1 MTLGKQLCHLD
12 YKLHVTSSTLE
23 HLKLFCTKSIWKA
36 QVSADILG
44 TTVGF
49 SHYSSKGVDWVF
61 VEHDSYD
68 RPGGL
73 YGDESGVYGDNQAL
87 LLPKLILSP
96 PYIAELC
103 HYVLVAVVCL
113 ALFRD
118 TTASLGVE
126 TVLECVTQHEGHVHT
141 RLYNAHFN

>member
-1 MTLGKQLCHLD
+1 MQQINEFQACPIPSQRCAPNLISWLGKQLCHLD
-12 YKLHVTSSTLE
+12 YKLHVTSFTLE
-23 HLKLFCTKSIWKA
+23 YLKPFSTKFIWIA

-87 LLPKLILSP
+87 LLPKLTLSP
-96 PYIAELC
+96 PYVAELC
-103 HYVLVAVVCL
+103 PYILVPFVCL
-113 ALFRD
+113 AL
-118 TTASLGVE
+118 L
-126 TVLECVTQHEGHVHT
+126 L
-141 RLYNAHFN
+141 

>member
-1 MTLGKQLCHLD
+1 MW
-12 YKLHVTSSTLE
+12 
-23 HLKLFCTKSIWKA
+23 IA

-87 LLPKLILSP
+87 LLPHPPLYCRALSL
-96 PYIAELC
+96 YTGGFC
-103 HYVLVAVVCL
+103 
-113 ALFRD
+113 D
-118 TTASLGVE
+118 TTARLGGIQ
-126 TVLECVTQHEGHVHT
+126 CRSFWHV
-141 RLYNAHFN
+141 

>member
-1 MTLGKQLCHLD
+1 M
-12 YKLHVTSSTLE
+12 
-23 HLKLFCTKSIWKA
+23 

-61 VEHDSYD
+61 VEHESYD

-87 LLPKLILSP
+87 LLSKLTLSP
-96 PYIAELC
+96 RYTAELC
-103 HYVLVAVVCL
+103 HYSLVAFVCL
-113 ALFRD
+113 ALF
-118 TTASLGVE
+118 L
-126 TVLECVTQHEGHVHT
+126 
-141 RLYNAHFN
+141 